1 MPFHFPQNIQNLLI
15 NAKYLNHGK
24 VWCDLPHTWKEKGVF
39 NCKTDH
45 ACEDFCV
52 TSEIHQANKLRKYI
66 TAACMHACSICVDGS
81 NLGCHAYKFKL
92 IEQFVISLPYL
103 HNSIYSVMSV
113 Y

>member
-81 NLGCHAYKFKL
+81 NA
-92 IEQFVISLPYL
+92 ILPGMPCL
-103 HNSIYSVMSV
+103 QIQTH
-113 Y
+113 